1 MKAASVTLDPGA
13 LASMELFREL
23 PPAAL
28 DDVIKQARLRRL
40 AKDTRIF
47 EQGSAA
53 GRCHALIDG
62 RVRVAQSGSGGGQVV
77 IRFVGPGEMF
87 GTVAL
92 FTDRKYPAEAVTL
105 MDSIEISWSEA
116 ALLELIGRH
125 PRIALNLVRIV
136 GKRLKEAQERVRELA
151 TLRVEQRVARA
162 LLRLASQAGQ
172 DTGGGTKIDIPLT
185 RKDLAELSG
194 TTLHTVSR
202 ILTAWERE
210 DLVVTNNQRVT
221 IRNFS
226 EIKRIAQDHAD

>member
-47 EQGSAA
+47 EQGSSA

-62 RVRVAQSGSGGGQVV
+62 RVRVAQSGSGGDQVV

-105 MDSIEISWSEA
+105 MDSIEITNIPMKQMTHQA
-116 ALLELIGRH
+116 A
-125 PRIALNLVRIV
+125 
-136 GKRLKEAQERVRELA
+136 
-151 TLRVEQRVARA
+151 
-162 LLRLASQAGQ
+162 
-172 DTGGGTKIDIPLT
+172 
-185 RKDLAELSG
+185 
-194 TTLHTVSR
+194 
-202 ILTAWERE
+202 
-210 DLVVTNNQRVT
+210 
-221 IRNFS
+221 
-226 EIKRIAQDHAD
+226 

>member
-1 MKAASVTLDPGA
+1 
-13 LASMELFREL
+13 
-23 PPAAL
+23 
-28 DDVIKQARLRRL
+28 
-40 AKDTRIF
+40 
-47 EQGSAA
+47 
-53 GRCHALIDG
+53 
-62 RVRVAQSGSGGGQVV
+62 
-77 IRFVGPGEMF
+77 
-87 GTVAL
+87 
-92 FTDRKYPAEAVTL
+92 

-162 LLRLASQAGQ
+162 LPRLASQAGQ

-194 TTLHTVSR
+194 TTLHTASR